1 MSKARAKLVAP
12 AADRLVADY
21 HPTLEQQRFD
31 VAQAELKS
39 EVPTHG
45 MADDR
50 RRESVAV
57 IERFRFSHRFIVR
70 QLTANVTVPFKHL
83 ASRLQRS
90 SRARPAQVLFLW

>member
-1 MSKARAKLVAP
+1 MFGFAEIRTYCDGTAKLVAP

-57 IERFRFSHRFIVR
+57 I
-70 QLTANVTVPFKHL
+70 K
-83 ASRLQRS
+83 
-90 SRARPAQVLFLW
+90 